1 MYVCIQK
8 PVNKVLA
15 PEELVKLD
23 DEEEEEGGGEG
34 GNAAAAQSMVR
45 VYENVCL

>member
-1 MYVCIQK
+1 M
-8 PVNKVLA
+8 NKVLA

-23 DEEEEEGGGEG
+23 DDEEEEGGGEG
-34 GNAAAAQSMVR
+34 GNAAAAQSMVG

>member
-1 MYVCIQK
+1 M
-8 PVNKVLA
+8 NKVLA